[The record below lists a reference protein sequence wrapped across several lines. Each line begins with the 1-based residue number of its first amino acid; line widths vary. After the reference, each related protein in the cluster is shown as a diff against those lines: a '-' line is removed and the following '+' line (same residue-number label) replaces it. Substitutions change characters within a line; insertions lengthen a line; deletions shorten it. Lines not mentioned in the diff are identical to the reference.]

1 MKKVMI
7 LLGAAMLCACGG
19 GGLKEKTYSHEEN
32 VEYLC
37 DLAHDSPGHL
47 KYWLSDGQI
56 DTIADGF
63 RKLNMK
69 MSPYTSMQAIKHELD
84 EVWHLCYDNV
94 YEGVLYGIALSRTE
108 FHLHNPITWR
118 EYKSTEDYN
127 PLKVF
132 TTPDEKYKFY
142 TTYDICRGSAGDFM
156 TYYQFE
162 EDGKMMCKLFEGRND
177 DYWQHS
183 NVRDVWQFDY
193 HDSTFYVLK
202 GIYQEAGCVWRYSLD
217 IVSFERNGA
226 LKYHD
231 RFIPNDRKDVYDIA
245 WTYSCLPVGYVFDP
259 ETLTV
264 TARTQEGDSLVTKT
278 WKLKID

>member
-1 MKKVMI
+1 MKKTMI
-7 LLGAAMLCACGG
+7 ILCAVLMLCACGG
-19 GGLKEKTYSHEEN
+19 DHKEKTYSREEN

-37 DLAHDSPGHL
+37 ALAHASPDDL
-47 KYWLSDGQI
+47 KYLSDGRI
-56 DTIADGF
+56 DTIADEF

-69 MSPYTSMQAIKHELD
+69 MSTYTSMKAIWEELD
-84 EVWHLCYDNV
+84 AVWQLSDDNIPFNDVHLEV
-94 YEGVLYGIALSRTE
+94 ALSRTE
-108 FHLHNPITWR
+108 FHLNNPITWR

-278 WKLKID
+278 WKLKLD